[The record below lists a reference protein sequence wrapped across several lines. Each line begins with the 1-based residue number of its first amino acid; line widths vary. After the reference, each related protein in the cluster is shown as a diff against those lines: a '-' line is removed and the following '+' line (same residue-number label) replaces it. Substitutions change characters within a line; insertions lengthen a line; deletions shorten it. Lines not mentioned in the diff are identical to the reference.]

1 MQVYALYY
9 PTCLPFCPRPVLTG
23 RSMRLSKRRC
33 RQLSVLVVPD
43 DGAHTL
49 EFKVSYWLL
58 WAVAG
63 GLGVLLVLV
72 VMGGRF
78 YWQARDWERVAQAHK
93 RENIRLQAKVERVE
107 ELAQMVAYMKQ
118 MDQQLRHML
127 SSKVNLAPAAYSVP
141 ATSRTLLG
149 SAEMSGQI
157 TTVVGH
163 STPRS
168 QEPVDPRQI
177 PLIWPISR
185 SVGWVTAEF
194 EERSGVLQNQHLG
207 IDIAAAEGTVIRA
220 TADGMV
226 VFAGVSEVLGQ
237 MVAIDHSGVFL
248 TRYGH
253 NAALLVSE
261 GEEVRRGQ
269 PIALVGNSG
278 HSSGPH
284 LHYEVLEGGGHRN
297 PRQYLP

>member
-1 MQVYALYY
+1 M
-9 PTCLPFCPRPVLTG
+9 
-23 RSMRLSKRRC
+23 SKQRR

-43 DGAHTL
+43 DGSHTL

-58 WAVAG
+58 WAAVG

-93 RENIRLQAKVERVE
+93 RENIRLGIKVEQVE

-141 ATSRTLLG
+141 ATSHTLLG
-149 SAEMSGQI
+149 NAEMSSQI

-168 QEPVDPRQI
+168 QKPVDARWI
-177 PLIWPISR
+177 PLVWPISR

-194 EERSGVLQNQHLG
+194 EERSGLVKNQHPG
-207 IDIAAAEGTVIRA
+207 IDIAAVAGTVIRA

-226 VFAGVSEVLGQ
+226 VFAGVSEALGQ

-248 TRYGH
+248 TQYGH
-253 NAALLVSE
+253 TAALLVSE
-261 GEEVRRGQ
+261 GEAVWRGQ
-269 PIALVGNSG
+269 PIALVGNAG
-278 HSSGPH
+278 HGSGPH
-284 LHYEVLEGGGHRN
+284 LHYEVLEGGEHRN
-297 PRQYLP
+297 PRRYLP